1 MKKRVEI
8 IPADHDVQ
16 LNFYI
21 ITASYILLLISI
33 EPITDYFLM
42 ININGM
48 NLSMINVINEKKK
61 FITHTAYGMLRMLPM
76 LLLAWFAYRVIASAR
91 LPPAQMKLPFSLP
104 LKTGRTAKIVGLCLM
119 TLSLLFIAQ
128 GIVYT
133 VQALVH

>member
-76 LLLAWFAYRVIASAR
+76 LLSIMRSSFIIERISS
-91 LPPAQMKLPFSLP
+91 SLNCSI
-104 LKTGRTAKIVGLCLM
+104 L
-119 TLSLLFIAQ
+119 
-128 GIVYT
+128 
-133 VQALVH
+133 